1 MTHDKPIKESII
13 EYAQGIVGG
22 LLFSFPLLYTM
33 EVWQMGLLVQPFHL
47 IIIMMVTF
55 LLLLGYNRYAGM
67 HPGTTWK
74 NVIIDSFE
82 EMGLG
87 LVLSFLILL
96 MLNRINLTD
105 NSVDEIMG
113 KIIIEA
119 MLVSIGV
126 SIGTAQLGSST
137 NEEEDGQEEK
147 KETSETEK
155 IGLERRSSKM
165 AMAVL
170 ALCGSIIVGGSVA
183 PTEEVLLIAIEAS
196 PQHILSMAI
205 ASLLMSLI
213 VCYFSNFKGTDRSD
227 TKPTLYEIVFETSI
241 CYSVALIASAFILWY
256 FGGFS
261 NLSLWNIVAQCI
273 VLGVIASLGASAG
286 RLLIK

>member
-1 MTHDKPIKESII
+1 MIHDKPIKESIV
-13 EYAQGIVGG
+13 EYAQGIAGG

-33 EVWQMGLLVQPFHL
+33 EVWYMGFLVQPFHL
-47 IIIMMVTF
+47 IIMMLVTF

-87 LVLSFLILL
+87 LVMSFFILL
-96 MLNRINLTD
+96 ILNRIQLMD

-126 SIGTAQLGSST
+126 SIGTAQLGSSAK
-137 NEEEDGQEEK
+137 EEGEDGQKEEP
-147 KETSETEK
+147 SEAEK
-155 IGLERRSSKM
+155 IGMERRSGKV

-170 ALCGSIIVGGSVA
+170 ALCGSVIVGGSVA
-183 PTEEVLLIAIEAS
+183 PTEEVLLIAVEAT
-196 PQHILSMAI
+196 PLHILMMAV
-205 ASLLMSLI
+205 ASLIMSLI
-213 VCYFSNFKGTDRSD
+213 VCYFSDFKGTDRSD
-227 TKPTLYEIVFETSI
+227 TKPTLYEILFETFI
-241 CYSVALIASAFILWY
+241 CYAIALIASAFVLWY

-261 NLSLWNIVAQCI
+261 NLNLWNIVAQCI